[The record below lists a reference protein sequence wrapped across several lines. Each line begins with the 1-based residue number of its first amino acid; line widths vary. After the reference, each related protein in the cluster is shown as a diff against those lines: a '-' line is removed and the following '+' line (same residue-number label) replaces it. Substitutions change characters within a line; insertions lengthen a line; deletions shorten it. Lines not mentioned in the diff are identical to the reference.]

1 MKKRVLSILLSFVM
15 VLGLIPSSAF
25 VDAAASGE
33 HGSHCICGA
42 SDCSDTKHG
51 GKLEWKPIS
60 SLNSIDTAGNYYLTQ
75 NVTISSGVFYLDST
89 VGPVNLCLNGKTIT
103 WTGAASAENKYAA
116 IVLTSGASLTIT
128 DCHSDDEVG
137 KIIRTSARSNSDKN
151 GDYSLI
157 YNENGTLNLW
167 NGCIGGNKA
176 GIGVD
181 NYGVNSIF
189 NMYGGSIANNDSVR
203 NGNGGGVYN
212 YGKFNMY
219 GGSIEYNAVT
229 GGQNC
234 GGAVFNLGKFNMT
247 GGSIAHNTNH
257 NTHGGGVCNKG
268 TFTMTGGSILDNYSS
283 YYGGG
288 VFNYGT
294 FTMTDGSIRANS
306 ALQVGGGVANCGTFE
321 MSDGSIL
328 YNTVNDAGGGVFNYP
343 DRTFTM
349 TGGSITQN
357 NTKKLGGGVDNRGI
371 FNLSG
376 KPTITGNK
384 KDGAF
389 GTGGTLVGGTD
400 NNVYIFDNN
409 FPIIAAGLAS
419 GAKVGINGADGTTV
433 VTGTTSA
440 TGFFSD
446 DASYEL
452 KYNRDNGLKLVQYV
466 EHNDTHCICGQSN
479 CTDTAHGGALTWTAW
494 DGTSE
499 IVYDTTTKT
508 AYVYLTQS
516 VKRAEPL
523 VVESGYT
530 LYLCLNGNDITYNAA
545 GGISVVKVQNDANLT
560 ITDCRALVGR
570 ITHGYN
576 TSEKTGKTGSGIH
589 SWGALTLWNGCI
601 TGNNA
606 GSSASGGGVYIETGT
621 FTMNG
626 GSITDNITESKGGG
640 VYIKSGTTFIM
651 TGGSITDNT
660 ADSNGGGVY
669 NGGTFEMSGTATVSD
684 NTGVQGGG
692 VYNDNIFK
700 MSGAAAITDNIA
712 TSSGG
717 GGGSG
722 GGGVCNQQGTFE
734 MSGGEIK
741 NNKASSGYGGGVNN
755 TTSSKNNPAKFTMS
769 GGSITGNSTG
779 TGTGGGGVNNYYSE
793 FTMSGAAAIDNNTAC
808 GGGGVDNF
816 QGTFNMNGGEIKNN
830 ISSGGNGGGVC
841 NKRTYDSTNTVFNMS
856 AGTIS
861 GNSTTISG
869 GGVYNGGSATFNM
882 SGGEIIGNTSG
893 SDSSGGGVY
902 NGYGIFTVSGN
913 VKVID
918 NVRDGTITNG
928 TLDGGTINNVYL
940 SSLSP
945 ITVESGKSLSADASI
960 GVSGSLNQTVVTGT
974 TDTTGFFSDKEGY
987 CLKDNENGGL
997 KLQRQTQTHCVCGET
1012 NCPDSKTHGEAIEW
1026 KAWGSLTSPPSDA
1039 GNWYLMHDVTLSDTW
1054 EVRANINL
1062 CLNGK
1067 TITGVSGKNTIT
1079 IAKSASLTIT
1089 DCHSGG
1095 DVGKITHKSGETGCG
1110 IYNSGTLTLWNGT
1123 ITGNT
1128 DEKGAGVYNCDTF
1141 HMYGGTIAGNT
1152 ATKTNDYGGGG
1163 VLNDNGTFNM
1173 SGGTITGNTALNRGG
1188 GVYNY
1193 EGTFTMSGGS
1203 ITLNKVNSSGGGLYN
1218 YGTVNMTGGSITKN
1232 TCGSGDSY
1240 GGGAYNAKD
1249 FYVSGNVNIS
1259 GNVKDGTID
1268 ENGELVGG
1276 EANNLHVRTLNYRG
1290 TIYHYPITVAEAG
1303 MGDKA
1308 NVGISG
1314 TMNYIVVK
1322 GTTDTKGFS
1331 SDNTEYVLKAAEN
1344 EGLKLCLNAVVSG
1357 KLLVKNGGEEMA
1369 DDAKIYDGN
1378 SVVFA
1383 NAAVIS
1389 GSSTVSGAAYTY
1401 KWEKK
1406 GENGEYTVITGL
1418 TGFTGP
1424 SDAGEYKLTVTATK
1438 NSEELASKTLS
1449 FTIEKKELTVNV
1461 TIANKTYD
1469 GTDKATFGDTPT
1481 LRGVV
1486 SGEDVTLVSGTP
1498 RFTGVATGDNIAI
1511 SFTEFTLS
1519 GADVGNY
1526 TLIQPT
1532 GITANIIPYTSDKS
1546 EYKVN
1551 SNDWL
1556 NSDFV
1561 VTAEDG
1567 WQLSYT
1573 NTAEGEWVDTLTVSQ
1588 ETNNGTLHFYVRNKE
1603 SGIISEMIA
1612 ENYKIDKTVPTGE
1625 IRINERTFW
1634 ENFWN
1639 TITFGL
1645 FYKDSQTVT
1654 ISADDIGS
1662 GVKTV
1667 EYLMTADDLSIE
1679 QLAGKSFTAYENSF
1693 GIEPD
1698 TKLIVYAKITDNAG
1712 NVTYLRTDGIV
1723 LDATAP
1729 VINGADNDKTYCAA
1743 VTLTITDEYLDLVT
1757 VNGKDATLTDGK
1769 LTLAPAAG
1777 KQTVV
1782 ATDKA
1787 GNQTTITVTVNN
1799 GHTWTAWSSNGDG
1812 THSRT
1817 CTVDAAHIETA
1828 DCHGGTATCQ
1838 TKAICTDCHQSYGDY
1853 GEHDWNMAAWDYQDA
1868 DGHAHT
1874 CKTEGC
1880 TEHDT
1885 VVAHTKDR
1893 DAATEND
1900 PVKCTECGYVIAKAL
1915 GHICANHLT
1924 LVEAKAATCTAPG
1937 NTAYYECSCGKFYE
1951 DATASVEITDHDSV
1965 ITAALNHDWAAAT
1978 CTEPK
1983 TCKREGCGAT
1993 DGNPLGHNYS
2003 TDWSRDAS
2011 SHWHDCQNEG
2021 CTDKANF
2028 AKHTPGAAA
2037 TETTDQTCTE
2047 CGYVIAKALGH
2058 ICANH
2063 LTAVAA
2069 KAATCTEPGNT
2080 AYYEC
2085 SCGKFYE
2092 DATASVEITD
2102 HDSIVIKALD
2112 HDWAAATCTEPKTC
2126 KREGCGATDGNPLGH
2141 KYATDW
2147 SRDASGHWH
2156 DCQNEGCTD
2165 KANFAKHTPGAA
2177 ATETTDQTC
2186 TECGYVITPALGHIC
2201 ANHLTAVAAKAATC
2215 TEAGNT
2221 AYYECS
2227 CGKFYEDATASVE
2240 ITDHDS
2246 VVIKALGHDWAAAT
2260 CTEPKTCKREGCGVT
2275 EGNPL
2280 GHNYAAAWSRDA
2292 SGHWHA
2298 CQNEGC
2304 TDKADFAKHTP
2315 GEDATETTDQTCTEC
2330 GYVITP
2336 AFGHICANHL
2346 TAVAAKAATCT
2357 KAGNTAYYECS
2368 CGKLYADATASVELT
2383 EAQTVIAVHNH
2394 DYEWKIDREATA
2406 TKNGS
2411 KHEECTVC
2419 HDKKAAVEIPA
2430 TGDTHPKTDETSPQT
2445 GDDNGM
2451 NLWIALLFVSGAGI
2465 TGTMVYSKK
2474 KRSVK

>member
-1679 QLAGKSFTAYENSF
+1679 QLAGKPFTAYENSF

-1900 PVKCTECGYVIAKAL
+1900 PVKCTECDYVIAKAL

-1924 LVEAKAATCTAPG
+1924 LVEAKAATCTVP
-1937 NTAYYECSCGKFYE
+1937 
-1951 DATASVEITDHDSV
+1951 
-1965 ITAALNHDWAAAT
+1965 
-1978 CTEPK
+1978 
-1983 TCKREGCGAT
+1983 
-1993 DGNPLGHNYS
+1993 
-2003 TDWSRDAS
+2003 
-2011 SHWHDCQNEG
+2011 
-2021 CTDKANF
+2021 
-2028 AKHTPGAAA
+2028 
-2037 TETTDQTCTE
+2037 
-2047 CGYVIAKALGH
+2047 
-2058 ICANH
+2058 
-2063 LTAVAA
+2063 
-2069 KAATCTEPGNT
+2069 
-2080 AYYEC
+2080 
-2085 SCGKFYE
+2085 
-2092 DATASVEITD
+2092 
-2102 HDSIVIKALD
+2102 
-2112 HDWAAATCTEPKTC
+2112 
-2126 KREGCGATDGNPLGH
+2126 
-2141 KYATDW
+2141 
-2147 SRDASGHWH
+2147 
-2156 DCQNEGCTD
+2156 
-2165 KANFAKHTPGAA
+2165 
-2177 ATETTDQTC
+2177 
-2186 TECGYVITPALGHIC
+2186 
-2201 ANHLTAVAAKAATC
+2201 
-2215 TEAGNT
+2215 GNT

-2246 VVIKALGHDWAAAT
+2246 VVIKALGHDWVAAT
-2260 CTEPKTCKREGCGVT
+2260 CTEPKTCKREGCGAT
-2275 EGNPL
+2275 EGDPI
-2280 GHNYAAAWSRDA
+2280 GHNYSTAWSHDA

-2304 TDKADFAKHTP
+2304 TDKEDFAQHTP

-2336 AFGHICANHL
+2336 ALGHVCANHL

>member
-1 MKKRVLSILLSFVM
+1 M
-15 VLGLIPSSAF
+15 
-25 VDAAASGE
+25 
-33 HGSHCICGA
+33 
-42 SDCSDTKHG
+42 
-51 GKLEWKPIS
+51 
-60 SLNSIDTAGNYYLTQ
+60 
-75 NVTISSGVFYLDST
+75 
-89 VGPVNLCLNGKTIT
+89 
-103 WTGAASAENKYAA
+103 
-116 IVLTSGASLTIT
+116 
-128 DCHSDDEVG
+128 
-137 KIIRTSARSNSDKN
+137 
-151 GDYSLI
+151 
-157 YNENGTLNLW
+157 
-167 NGCIGGNKA
+167 
-176 GIGVD
+176 
-181 NYGVNSIF
+181 
-189 NMYGGSIANNDSVR
+189 
-203 NGNGGGVYN
+203 
-212 YGKFNMY
+212 
-219 GGSIEYNAVT
+219 
-229 GGQNC
+229 
-234 GGAVFNLGKFNMT
+234 
-247 GGSIAHNTNH
+247 
-257 NTHGGGVCNKG
+257 
-268 TFTMTGGSILDNYSS
+268 
-283 YYGGG
+283 
-288 VFNYGT
+288 
-294 FTMTDGSIRANS
+294 
-306 ALQVGGGVANCGTFE
+306 
-321 MSDGSIL
+321 
-328 YNTVNDAGGGVFNYP
+328 
-343 DRTFTM
+343 
-349 TGGSITQN
+349 
-357 NTKKLGGGVDNRGI
+357 
-371 FNLSG
+371 
-376 KPTITGNK
+376 
-384 KDGAF
+384 
-389 GTGGTLVGGTD
+389 
-400 NNVYIFDNN
+400 
-409 FPIIAAGLAS
+409 
-419 GAKVGINGADGTTV
+419 
-433 VTGTTSA
+433 TGTTSA

-2047 CGYVIAKALGH
+2047 CGYVI
-2058 ICANH
+2058 
-2063 LTAVAA
+2063 
-2069 KAATCTEPGNT
+2069 
-2080 AYYEC
+2080 
-2085 SCGKFYE
+2085 
-2092 DATASVEITD
+2092 
-2102 HDSIVIKALD
+2102 
-2112 HDWAAATCTEPKTC
+2112 
-2126 KREGCGATDGNPLGH
+2126 
-2141 KYATDW
+2141 
-2147 SRDASGHWH
+2147 
-2156 DCQNEGCTD
+2156 
-2165 KANFAKHTPGAA
+2165 
-2177 ATETTDQTC
+2177 
-2186 TECGYVITPALGHIC
+2186 TPAL
-2201 ANHLTAVAAKAATC
+2201 
-2215 TEAGNT
+2215 
-2221 AYYECS
+2221 
-2227 CGKFYEDATASVE
+2227 
-2240 ITDHDS
+2240 
-2246 VVIKALGHDWAAAT
+2246 
-2260 CTEPKTCKREGCGVT
+2260 
-2275 EGNPL
+2275 
-2280 GHNYAAAWSRDA
+2280 
-2292 SGHWHA
+2292 
-2298 CQNEGC
+2298 
-2304 TDKADFAKHTP
+2304 
-2315 GEDATETTDQTCTEC
+2315 
-2330 GYVITP
+2330 
-2336 AFGHICANHL
+2336 GHICANHL

>member
-1 MKKRVLSILLSFVM
+1 MKKRVLSILLCFVM
-15 VLGLIPSSAF
+15 VLGLVPASAF

-33 HGSHCICGA
+33 HGSHCICGV
-42 SDCSDTKHG
+42 SNCSDTKHG

-60 SLNSIDTAGNYYLTQ
+60 SLNSIYTAGNYYLTQ
-75 NVTISSGVFYLDST
+75 DVKISSGVFYLDSS
-89 VGPVNLCLNGKTIT
+89 VGPVNLCLNGKTIS
-103 WTGAASAENKYAA
+103 WTGAASAQDKYAG

-128 DCHSDDEVG
+128 DCHSDDEIG

-151 GDYSLI
+151 LDYSLI
-157 YNENGTLNLW
+157 YNQNGTLNLW
-167 NGCIGGNKA
+167 NGCIGGNAA
-176 GIGVD
+176 GIGVN

-189 NMYGGSIANNDSVR
+189 NMYGGSIAKNDSVR

-219 GGSIEYNAVT
+219 DGSIEYNAVT

-234 GGAVFNLGKFNMT
+234 GGAVFNLGKFTMT

-589 SWGALTLWNGCI
+589 SWGALTLWNGSI

-700 MSGAAAITDNIA
+700 MSGAATIADNTA
-712 TSSGG
+712 TSSGSG
-717 GGGSG
+717 GSSG

-893 SDSSGGGVY
+893 SGSSGGGVY

-974 TDTTGFFSDKEGY
+974 TDTTGFFSDKEEY

-1026 KAWGSLTSPPSDA
+1026 KAWGGLTSLPSDA

-1141 HMYGGTIAGNT
+1141 HMYSGTITGNT

-1193 EGTFTMSGGS
+1193 EGTFNMSGGS
-1203 ITLNKVNSSGGGLYN
+1203 IAFNKVNGSGGGLYN

-1232 TCGSGDSY
+1232 TCGSGDNY

-1308 NVGISG
+1308 KVGISG

-1322 GTTDTKGFS
+1322 GTTETKGFS
-1331 SDNTEYVLKAAEN
+1331 CDNTEYVLKAAEN

-1357 KLLVKNGGEEMA
+1357 KLLVKNSGEEMA

-1406 GENGEYTVITGL
+1406 GENGEYTIITGL

-1461 TIANKTYD
+1461 TVANKTYD
-1469 GTDKATFGDTPT
+1469 GTDKATFSDTPT

-1498 RFTGVATGDNIAI
+1498 RFTGVATGENIAI

-1679 QLAGKSFTAYENSF
+1679 QLAGKPFTAYENSF

-1900 PVKCTECGYVIAKAL
+1900 PVKCTECDYVIAKAL

-1924 LVEAKAATCTAPG
+1924 LVEAKAATCTVPG

-2080 AYYEC
+2080 AYYQC
-2085 SCGKFYE
+2085 SCGK
-2092 DATASVEITD
+2092 
-2102 HDSIVIKALD
+2102 L
-2112 HDWAAATCTEPKTC
+2112 
-2126 KREGCGATDGNPLGH
+2126 
-2141 KYATDW
+2141 YA
-2147 SRDASGHWH
+2147 
-2156 DCQNEGCTD
+2156 
-2165 KANFAKHTPGAA
+2165 
-2177 ATETTDQTC
+2177 
-2186 TECGYVITPALGHIC
+2186 
-2201 ANHLTAVAAKAATC
+2201 
-2215 TEAGNT
+2215 
-2221 AYYECS
+2221 
-2227 CGKFYEDATASVE
+2227 DATASVE

-2246 VVIKALGHDWAAAT
+2246 VVIKALGHDWVAAT
-2260 CTEPKTCKREGCGVT
+2260 CTEPKTCKREGCGAT
-2275 EGNPL
+2275 EGDPI
-2280 GHNYAAAWSRDA
+2280 GHNYSTAWSHDA

-2304 TDKADFAKHTP
+2304 TDKEDFAQHTP

-2336 AFGHICANHL
+2336 ALGHVCANHL